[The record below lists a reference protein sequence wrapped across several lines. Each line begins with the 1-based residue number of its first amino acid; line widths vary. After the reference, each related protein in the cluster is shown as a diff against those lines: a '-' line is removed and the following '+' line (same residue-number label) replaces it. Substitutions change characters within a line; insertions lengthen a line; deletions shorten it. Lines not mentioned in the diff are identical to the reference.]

1 MIADDPIFPSDA
13 AVPPEVVAVEA
24 PEDATTEKPTEET
37 VVADDNADVAK
48 DEAPETIIPP
58 ATKKGDDA
66 DVPAFVFLGLSRFDY
81 RELTE
86 AIVARINAAREAG
99 DELPLVDSDWWA
111 YFTAAGQTSVPFSD
125 MGVKV
130 LNDKTR
136 GWRQSPLNGRLE
148 YEDSSKVNPI
158 VNGETLS
165 GNRAIRLGRQA
176 LSGGAPQNLPLVQ
189 SGFSISIKPPLEGDW
204 NLLDETITEQRK
216 AFGWDH
222 YGIGFSNYSVYLLQA
237 VFDWGLQFI
246 TGCSIKSPD
255 GKTPASELVRQYID
269 YYDLPV
275 FLAYLAHASYPDGF
289 SYSRPSLPNTDS
301 VSAMI
306 FNERLS
312 IYHCVVHDWPLLDEW
327 QMEHMTKRAKAS
339 VSVEDVLEYKR
350 RINNIRM
357 SDTVDI
363 TDKVK
368 IELTTPSFTD
378 VLQSTDSW
386 LTSLKETV
394 MSGLTKSKT
403 DGQRQQ
409 SIRNCSRLAQVRAF
423 SAWVKAIHF
432 GDGKGNWGKVVDA
445 KDINDILIDTK
456 NETDVANKI
465 YEAVIRYMERTHISF
480 VCVPTDPTLEHM
492 PPGFDGKSQ
501 QRVVPLDILSL
512 VFIQLERVR
521 RKRNI

>member
-1 MIADDPIFPSDA
+1 MNEENDIQATDEMA
-13 AVPPEVVAVEA
+13 ATQPQTPVTEQLVTEPMSEGAQPETVAEESKPAETPEVL
-24 PEDATTEKPTEET
+24 
-37 VVADDNADVAK
+37 
-48 DEAPETIIPP
+48 IPP
-58 ATKKGDDA
+58 ATKKSTDEEA
-66 DVPAFVFLGLSRFDY
+66 PSFIFLGLSRFEY
-81 RELTE
+81 RQLLE
-86 AIVARINAAREAG
+86 AIVERVNLAREAG
-99 DELPLVDSDWWA
+99 EDLPLVNSEWWE
-111 YFTAAGQTSVPFSD
+111 YFTAAGQTSVPFAD
-125 MGVKV
+125 MGLKP
-130 LNDKTR
+130 LNDSSR

-148 YEDSSKVNPI
+148 YEDSAKVNPI

-237 VFDWGLQFI
+237 VFDWGLQFV
-246 TGCSIKSPD
+246 TGCSIKAPD
-255 GKTPASELVRQYID
+255 GKTSPAELVRQYID

-289 SYSRPSLPNTDS
+289 TYSRPALPSTDS
-301 VSAMI
+301 DTASI

-312 IYHCVVHDWPLLDEW
+312 IYHCVVHDWPLLDDW
-327 QMEHMTKRAKAS
+327 QMDHMTKRAKSS
-339 VSVEDVLEYKR
+339 VSVEDVLEYKD
-350 RINNIRM
+350 RINKIRM
-357 SDTVDI
+357 SDTIDI

-368 IELTTPSFTD
+368 IELTTPSFTE

-386 LTSLKETV
+386 LASLKETV

-480 VCVPTDPTLEHM
+480 VCVPTDPTLEYM
-492 PPGFDGKSQ
+492 PPGFDGNRQ
-501 QRVVPLDILSL
+501 QRVIPLDILSL

-521 RKRNI
+521 RKRNT

>member
-1 MIADDPIFPSDA
+1 MIVDDLIFPSDA

-24 PEDATTEKPTEET
+24 SEDATTEKPTEET